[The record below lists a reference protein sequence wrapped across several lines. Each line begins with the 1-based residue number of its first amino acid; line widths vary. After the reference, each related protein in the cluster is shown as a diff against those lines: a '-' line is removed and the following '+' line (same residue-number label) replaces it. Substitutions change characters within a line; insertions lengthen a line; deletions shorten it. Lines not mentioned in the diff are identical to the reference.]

1 MASALKILFAAL
13 TVPFPPTNGH
23 RIRNSTLLRALAE
36 EGHAVSLV
44 AFAEPPELRDPQA
57 AHGGTCRTVD
67 LVPAPDT
74 GGRSGMR
81 PLARLAALPRL
92 LPYGALRYRSEA
104 MTGVIALHLARTAFD
119 ALIVDDIYLSSNVP
133 DSAQVVTLL
142 NKHDLTEVILKRY
155 LAHEPN
161 PAKRAYAWL
170 ECQKIRR
177 LSDRVMRNST
187 GILACSEVD
196 RKEILARL
204 PAARV
209 AIVPNVVPTDLPA
222 GECVDDGRT
231 VLFSGSMDFQPNID
245 GVQFFVAEVLP
256 ALRSRVPNVRFVV
269 AGRNP
274 SQSLCRWL
282 ARVPGVEVTGTVPD
296 MRVEVAK
303 ATVCV
308 VPLRIGSGTRL
319 KILEAGA
326 MSKAVVSTRLGAEGL
341 EFTDG
346 QEIVLADEPQDLA
359 NAVAELLTDARRR
372 AQLGDA
378 ARRRV
383 ESEYSVSALRRAVHA
398 ALRQFCDPVA
408 SGSDSHATEPRSL
421 DLLS

>member
-1 MASALKILFAAL
+1 LKILFAAL

-23 RIRNSTLLRALAE
+23 RVRNSTLLRAMAE

-57 AHGGTCRTVD
+57 AHGGTCHTVD

-74 GGRSGMR
+74 GRRSGTR
-81 PLARLAALPRL
+81 PLARLVALPRP
-92 LPYGALRYRSEA
+92 LPYGAVRYRSQA
-104 MTGVIALHLARTAFD
+104 MTGIIALHLARTAFD

-133 DSAQVVTLL
+133 DHTQVVTLL
-142 NKHDLTEVILKRY
+142 NKHDLTEVILERY
-155 LAHEPN
+155 LAHESN

-177 LSDRVMRNST
+177 LSDHVMRKSA
-187 GILACSEVD
+187 GILACSEID
-196 RKEILARL
+196 RAEILARL

-209 AIVPNVVPTDLPA
+209 AIVPNVVPTDLPT
-222 GECVDDGRT
+222 GQCVDDGRT

-245 GVQFFVAEVLP
+245 GVQFFVSKVLP
-256 ALRSRVPNVRFVV
+256 ALHSRVPSVRFVV
-269 AGRNP
+269 EGRNP
-274 SQSLCRWL
+274 SPSLCRWL

-326 MSKAVVSTRLGAEGL
+326 MGKAVVSTRLGAEGL
-341 EFTDG
+341 EFIDG
-346 QEIVLADEPQDLA
+346 KEIVLADEPQDLA
-359 NAVAELLTDARRR
+359 KAVAELLADANRR
-372 AQLGDA
+372 AEIGDA
-378 ARRRV
+378 ACRRV
-383 ESEYSVSALRRAVHA
+383 EAEYSLSALRQAVRT
-398 ALRQFCDPVA
+398 ALDQFCEPVA
-408 SGSDSHATEPRSL
+408 AVPHSPPAASRSL
-421 DLLS
+421 ELPS